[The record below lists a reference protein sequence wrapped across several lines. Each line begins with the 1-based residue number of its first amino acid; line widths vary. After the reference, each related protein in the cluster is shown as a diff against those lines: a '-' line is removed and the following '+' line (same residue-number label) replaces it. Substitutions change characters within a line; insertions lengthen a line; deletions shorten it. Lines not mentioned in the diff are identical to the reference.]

1 MTAAVGMISAP
12 LQADEVIRNGRA
24 DLVLLGRELLRD
36 PYWPLHAAQ
45 VLKQPASAPSQ
56 YLRAF

>member
-1 MTAAVGMISAP
+1 VRSG
-12 LQADEVIRNGRA
+12 QA

-45 VLKQPASAPSQ
+45 ALGQTASWPKQ
-56 YLRAF
+56 YLRAAPHGSVAR